1 MEKKTI
7 YTVTENGESRNYV
20 VDDGRS
26 LESVGKL
33 LHGMEKIRASLP
45 KGSRLSVLEALNKSY
60 DFIPVRGWNTLL
72 HTLHEDEVA
81 EAVSKIEAAAS
92 QDIYVRIDFDADSL
106 TFLYDYDGEVHQ
118 ITAPVAA
125 FTEAY
130 AGSLRKK
137 NASQTY
143 VNYKHFESRLEK
155 ICEGRCLSSPSEQT
169 GEDETQTPKM
179 SL

>member
-1 MEKKTI
+1 MEGKTI
-7 YTVTENGESRNYV
+7 YTVTENRESRNYLA
-20 VDDGRS
+20 DDGCS

-33 LHGMEKIRASLP
+33 LHRMEKIRANLP
-45 KGSRLSVLEALNKSY
+45 KGSRLSVLEALNKRY
-60 DFIPVRGWNTLL
+60 DFIPVRSRNTLL
-72 HTLHEDEVA
+72 HPLHEDEVA
-81 EAVSKIEAAAS
+81 KAVSKIEAAAS
-92 QDIYVRIDFDADSL
+92 QDMHVRIDFDTDSMA
-106 TFLYDYDGEVHQ
+106 FLYDHDGEAHQ

-143 VNYKHFESRLEK
+143 VNYKHFESRLEE
-155 ICEGRCLSSPSEQT
+155 ICEGRCLSSPSEQA

-179 SL
+179 SF

>member
-1 MEKKTI
+1 MDSKTI

-20 VDDGRS
+20 ADDGCS

-33 LHGMEKIRASLP
+33 LHRMEKIRANLP
-45 KGSRLSVLEALNKSY
+45 KGNRLSVLEALNKRY
-60 DFIPVRGWNTLL
+60 DFIPVRGRNTLL
-72 HTLHEDEVA
+72 HPLQEDEA
-81 EAVSKIEAAAS
+81 AKAVSKIEAAAS
-92 QDIYVRIDFDADSL
+92 QDMYVRIDFDADSL
-106 TFLYDYDGEVHQ
+106 AFLYDHDGEAHQ
-118 ITAPVAA
+118 ITASAAA

-130 AGSLRKK
+130 TGSLRKK

-143 VNYKHFESRLEK
+143 VNYKHFEHRLEK
-155 ICEGRCLSSPSEQT
+155 ICEVRCLSSPLEQA